1 MKHNPSILIG
11 ALSLLSAIFVDAEN
25 ALILDSFEQNIDS
38 VSLGDWGGSRI
49 PDGVKF
55 TRYAKSGVEDPNVT
69 HGTNSLQVD
78 LSVGE
83 WWVHDFKITL
93 SEEAS
98 NKVRE
103 AAKSTNEARYIL
115 RYDMIFPALGTAW
128 MNNEVFFGSNSDQL
142 DSNNG
147 KRTMSLALDLI
158 TGIPDD
164 GPIVIRF
171 ADNFD
176 ATEDPFVGPLTVY
189 VDNLRLVDT
198 YAPGAQPIT
207 HVLQSFENSQNPT
220 GSATDFT

>member
-1 MKHNPSILIG
+1 
-11 ALSLLSAIFVDAEN
+11 
-25 ALILDSFEQNIDS
+25 
-38 VSLGDWGGSRI
+38 
-49 PDGVKF
+49 
-55 TRYAKSGVEDPNVT
+55 
-69 HGTNSLQVD
+69 
-78 LSVGE
+78 
-83 WWVHDFKITL
+83 
-93 SEEAS
+93 
-98 NKVRE
+98 
-103 AAKSTNEARYIL
+103 
-115 RYDMIFPALGTAW
+115 
-128 MNNEVFFGSNSDQL
+128 NEVFFGSNSDQL

-220 GSATDFT
+220 GSATDFTGWGGTTRTTYSQYAATTPDDIRVSHGTHSLKVSYANAGTWHADFTLPLNDTKLAEILKL